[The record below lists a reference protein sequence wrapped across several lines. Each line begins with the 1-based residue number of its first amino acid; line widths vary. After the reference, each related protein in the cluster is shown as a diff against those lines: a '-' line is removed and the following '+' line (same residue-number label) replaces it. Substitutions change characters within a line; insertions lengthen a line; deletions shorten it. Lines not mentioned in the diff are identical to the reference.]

1 MMIMSVTKFV
11 QWNTIRFVDQMGS
24 LTVMSVHLKMPIV
37 SLKMEFMLSISANVM
52 SYVQMILLI
61 LIVQVLI
68 SL

>member
-11 QWNTIRFVDQMGS
+11 QWNTIQYVDQMES
-24 LTVMSVHLKMPIV
+24 LTVMSVHLKTPIV